1 MENDDTSALMQLI
14 YDALKER
21 INIDTL
27 DLVYKLL
34 ILDITEGGA

>member
-1 MENDDTSALMQLI
+1 MENDEASALKQI
-14 YDALKER
+14 IHDTLKER

-34 ILDITEGGA
+34 IFDITEGRA